1 MAYRPGS
8 QIKQFFK
15 TGGFTLTDQSPNY
28 KSGKIPLFKSLKN
41 LSPRERLYA
50 IGYNFSTLGAFG
62 LDIGYALSIPYQIGE
77 FTNTA
82 RSVMRNMK
90 QPTQLMGGQI
100 IKRQKLLGAA
110 KAIGKT
116 KSNLTKSLRTGTPV
130 DRATSILIGRESA
143 GLKSAIIKKIF

>member
-50 IGYNFSTLGAFG
+50 IGEKSRHMVRAFG
-62 LDIGYALSIPYQIGE
+62 YGAKHFSS
-77 FTNTA
+77 
-82 RSVMRNMK
+82 R
-90 QPTQLMGGQI
+90 TQLI
-100 IKRQKLLGAA
+100 DECREIASPNVVFLIKGSRGSRMEAVMKKLRKA
-110 KAIGKT
+110 KE
-116 KSNLTKSLRTGTPV
+116 
-130 DRATSILIGRESA
+130 D
-143 GLKSAIIKKIF
+143 